1 MVVNISIENPNKFK
15 STHCTSDSID
25 QVEEYLGAHSFRA
38 HELLGSGSFGEVYL
52 VEKISDLSFHAMK
65 VLNKDKIIQ
74 NRLTRY
80 AMTERNVLSNIKHP
94 FIVSLNF
101 AF

>member
-1 MVVNISIENPNKFK
+1 
-15 STHCTSDSID
+15 
-25 QVEEYLGAHSFRA
+25 
-38 HELLGSGSFGEVYL
+38 
-52 VEKISDLSFHAMK
+52 MK
-65 VLNKDKIIQ
+65 VLNKEKILS

-94 FIVSLNF
+94 FIVCLNY